1 MIRFLHISDVHI
13 NKSFAT
19 KDEVLRH
26 KLQRAVIKSFQNA
39 VAYCI
44 SSGLDALMIAGDLFD
59 SGHVSL
65 KDGEIVRDAF
75 EQLNKHDIKVFYASG
90 NHDYTHY
97 DSKIRQL
104 NFPENVVTFFN
115 DHPEVYDLMDKEQ
128 NIYKVVGCGH
138 MVQHENRNLIEQFP
152 TGNYI
157 GLAHAMVQSSLTK
170 GDEGDYLPSTIE
182 TISSKGYHYFG
193 LGHIHQNG
201 FIDKHETIY
210 YAGALQGLNSNETG
224 LKGGNLVTIKD
235 KMIDVKFVPLCS
247 VIFDKI
253 TVDVTDV
260 LTLEKLLERM
270 QVEIR
275 SYGQE
280 RELEQ
285 ISLEITLIGRTK
297 LFRVLQD
304 NHEVLDVKSIL
315 LEYHHL
321 FDLKIK
327 VAVKTT
333 FDEQLL
339 KNKNT
344 VLGDVLKTI
353 DEMKVPPKLE
363 YLSEEAE
370 LEHIKDGMAEQ
381 IMDYFLEGYDED

>member
-1 MIRFLHISDVHI
+1 
-13 NKSFAT
+13 
-19 KDEVLRH
+19 
-26 KLQRAVIKSFQNA
+26 
-39 VAYCI
+39 
-44 SSGLDALMIAGDLFD
+44 
-59 SGHVSL
+59 
-65 KDGEIVRDAF
+65 
-75 EQLNKHDIKVFYASG
+75 
-90 NHDYTHY
+90 
-97 DSKIRQL
+97 
-104 NFPENVVTFFN
+104 
-115 DHPEVYDLMDKEQ
+115 
-128 NIYKVVGCGH
+128 
-138 MVQHENRNLIEQFP
+138 
-152 TGNYI
+152 
-157 GLAHAMVQSSLTK
+157 
-170 GDEGDYLPSTIE
+170 
-182 TISSKGYHYFG
+182 
-193 LGHIHQNG
+193 
-201 FIDKHETIY
+201 
-210 YAGALQGLNSNETG
+210 
-224 LKGGNLVTIKD
+224 
-235 KMIDVKFVPLCS
+235 MIDVKFVPLCS

-253 TVDVTDV
+253 AVDVTDV